1 MGFQFSSAS
10 ILSTLS
16 SGRHFSAFCRGLVLL
31 ACSQG
36 QGLKD
41 FLQSSV
47 VAGLAERHRAAPAV
61 QPMSLGLPGH
71 VARPLAPVHGEK
83 PWDPCGEGCLGSQAG
98 LWMCFL

>member
-16 SGRHFSAFCRGLVLL
+16 SGRHFSAFWRGLVLL

-71 VARPLAPVHGEK
+71 VARPLAPAHGAK